1 VTCVPWDPLEKSTSS
16 TFRIQRA
23 EKWSPEHRTCPV
35 RHPPDPSFEA
45 FAQSV
50 LEAVRSWQYE
60 PPRGGRLA
68 FDLTFGFT
76 PRGEAQLLAHGVSVV
91 EPPPRSGPDWAK
103 PRDMLRMEPEWLR
116 QTIRAGG
123 EVSPP
128 TKLKDF
134 AADYPPNRMV
144 RSSSRWHTR
153 GRSASCRQSPSVR
166 SRRTRDPQEQ
176 RAPRLLHGHRRQVP
190 CVRLASAGL
199 PVQQP
204 ARRDGGC
211 PPRAWSR
218 N

>member
-134 AADYPPNRMV
+134 VADYPPIAWSARVQGTVTLDALVGPDGRVQDAYVV
-144 RSSSRWHTR
+144 RSIPLLDSAAFDAVKQWEFTPPLRK
-153 GRSASCRQSPSVR
+153 GRPVPVSCR
-166 SRRTRDPQEQ
+166 
-176 RAPRLLHGHRRQVP
+176 
-190 CVRLASAGL
+190 
-199 PVQQP
+199 
-204 ARRDGGC
+204 
-211 PPRAWSR
+211 
-218 N
+218 